1 MKKEHIFYTIAIFL
15 FSFSLSCKK
24 QEPVVRD
31 IELLPQNDTVY
42 MQAQEAIYSDP
53 LFARRILKEAMD
65 TRPVGDSIDWYMLYT
80 LYIKTFLTTS
90 ELDSVIPLCRKIEQ
104 FCARQKEL
112 TPHHY
117 YLLTD
122 ANNNIGNRYSIA
134 SMNDSALKYF
144 KKVLDYSLQTHS
156 SRVIVTAYTN
166 LADVYVR
173 SGYYD
178 QGAWYYRQ
186 TLYIADSMELPQQE
200 LINTY
205 TGLGQTYMEL
215 RDFELSHYYYDLA
228 YRLFDLMDL
237 NRKFVYFTNHGNVY
251 YFEERYPEALELFKK
266 GYELVKPTPEYAY
279 AQNICMVN
287 IGEIYLLMGQL
298 DSAKFYLDPCL
309 SYFEAIQNS
318 SAVYHAR
325 TQLFELALK
334 KGNIREATKLLH
346 AMTDNLYAEPTLVGI
361 RKKYLQH
368 YYEETGDYR
377 KAYQY
382 LKENLRMDDS
392 IRNDRIRMRVAETEL
407 RYKQDTTLMKQRLFI
422 QKQQSDMQSLEL
434 SVFIWILVC
443 TLLLIVAIF
452 IYFYQ
457 KKQRVYQLAETRNKI
472 ISLRMEN
479 IRNRVSPHFIFNT
492 LNRVISHYDSNDSS
506 YKELCHLIKIMRLN
520 LRLTEK
526 LCITLAEEI
535 DFVRTYLA
543 LEQERFGSSLE
554 TDIRIDPQIDADL
567 FELPSMMIQI
577 PVENAIKHGL
587 REKEGEKRLSITV
600 SKQNGCITI
609 SIEDNG
615 AGFRM
620 QTGSPDMQSTGTGLK
635 VLNQTIQLLNAGNP
649 VPITILIRKSD
660 HGTDEN
666 PGCLVQFTLP
676 DNYSYVLPEGK

>member
-1 MKKEHIFYTIAIFL
+1 
-15 FSFSLSCKK
+15 
-24 QEPVVRD
+24 
-31 IELLPQNDTVY
+31 
-42 MQAQEAIYSDP
+42 
-53 LFARRILKEAMD
+53 
-65 TRPVGDSIDWYMLYT
+65 
-80 LYIKTFLTTS
+80 
-90 ELDSVIPLCRKIEQ
+90 
-104 FCARQKEL
+104 
-112 TPHHY
+112 
-117 YLLTD
+117 
-122 ANNNIGNRYSIA
+122 
-134 SMNDSALKYF
+134 MNDSALKYF

-392 IRNDRIRMRVAETEL
+392 IRNDRHPDACGGNRTPLQTRHDLDEAETFHPEATE
-407 RYKQDTTLMKQRLFI
+407 RHAVVGVERLYM
-422 QKQQSDMQSLEL
+422 D
-434 SVFIWILVC
+434 
-443 TLLLIVAIF
+443 
-452 IYFYQ
+452 
-457 KKQRVYQLAETRNKI
+457 
-472 ISLRMEN
+472 
-479 IRNRVSPHFIFNT
+479 
-492 LNRVISHYDSNDSS
+492 
-506 YKELCHLIKIMRLN
+506 
-520 LRLTEK
+520 
-526 LCITLAEEI
+526 
-535 DFVRTYLA
+535 
-543 LEQERFGSSLE
+543 
-554 TDIRIDPQIDADL
+554 
-567 FELPSMMIQI
+567 
-577 PVENAIKHGL
+577 
-587 REKEGEKRLSITV
+587 
-600 SKQNGCITI
+600 
-609 SIEDNG
+609 
-615 AGFRM
+615 
-620 QTGSPDMQSTGTGLK
+620 TGLH
-635 VLNQTIQLLNAGNP
+635 VAAHRRHLHL
-649 VPITILIRKSD
+649 
-660 HGTDEN
+660 
-666 PGCLVQFTLP
+666 F
-676 DNYSYVLPEGK
+676 LPEETTGLPACRNAQQDHQPEDGKHPQPRIASFYLQHAQPCDQPL